1 MAMTLTTVKN
11 NNFETIIHFASSLAE
26 TGTITIADLTADQQA
41 RNADAPVV
49 DIVKFWCAGALTS
62 RVVISRNSKNV
73 IACAPE
79 NAPYAEFNAWG
90 IPVNNDNTFNIVIDN
105 QVAVPVAGW
114 LVLRKQAGWSTKVEN
129 ATYGAYDDPTRVGAS
144 TTLSGSPDKV

>member
-26 TGTITIADLTADQQA
+26 TGTIDIATLTAPDQA
-41 RNADAPVV
+41 LTVGGTPTV

-62 RVVISRNSKNV
+62 RVVITRNSKIV

-79 NAPYAEFNAWG
+79 NAPYSEFNAWG
-90 IPVNNDNTFNIVIDN
+90 IPVNNDNTSNIVIDN
-105 QVAVPVAGW
+105 QVAAAVAGW
-114 LVLRKQAGWSTKVEN
+114 LVLRKVSGWSTKIEP
-129 ATYGAYDDPTRVGAS
+129 ATFGSYDDPTAVGS
-144 TTLSGSPDKV
+144 